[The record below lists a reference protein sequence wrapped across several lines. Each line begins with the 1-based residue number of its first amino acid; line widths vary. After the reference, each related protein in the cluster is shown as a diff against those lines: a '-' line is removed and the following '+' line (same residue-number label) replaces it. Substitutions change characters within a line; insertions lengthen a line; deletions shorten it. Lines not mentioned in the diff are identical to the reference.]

1 MDQYLWKSSLI
12 TSMMELSLI
21 VRINGM
27 RKVRLMSSLLRSSI
41 KILRESWKKTAL
53 VVRWWVTLIWRNGL
67 SEGWNKEGLK
77 VKSNILTVQLLSM
90 EGLLPSDIF
99 IKMIS
104 ENFLLYLFIKI
115 NFYLIHFFII
125 LYKKKLYIKKKNFC
139 IKKKIIYKKK
149 IYWGF

>member
-1 MDQYLWKSSLI
+1 MDQFLWKNSPI
-12 TSMMELSLI
+12 TSMMELLLI
-21 VRINGM
+21 VQINGM

-90 EGLLPSDIF
+90 EGLLLSDIF
-99 IKMIS
+99 LKMIS
-104 ENFLLYLFIKI
+104 ENFLYNLFIKI
-115 NFYLIHFFII
+115 NFIFNSFF
-125 LYKKKLYIKKKNFC
+125 YHLYI
-139 IKKKIIYKKK
+139 I
-149 IYWGF
+149 

>member
-1 MDQYLWKSSLI
+1 MDQFLWKNSPI
-12 TSMMELSLI
+12 TSMMELLLI
-21 VRINGM
+21 VQINGM

-90 EGLLPSDIF
+90 EGLLLSDIF
-99 IKMIS
+99 LKMIS
-104 ENFLLYLFIKI
+104 ENFLYNLFIKI

-125 LYKKKLYIKKKNFC
+125 IYNLFKLFLNI
-139 IKKKIIYKKK
+139 
-149 IYWGF
+149 